1 MLHPSALPKP
11 LLQLPLLD
19 KAAARLL
26 SDAQFADLRKEMDAF
41 RSENAW
47 VEQSALFRCL
57 PLGGGGGGG
66 GHMEGR
72 VRQRWTLSAHR
83 TRGWSSRRPSGA
95 QRGGARGRD
104 AVRRRTAGHELQRAL
119 ASAPAPP
126 PRLPVFF
133 PACCSV
139 LTEQPKHAR
148 RYPRPP
154 ARPALD
160 TACPLCC
167 ALPAVPTAAC

>member
-66 GHMEGR
+66 GGAHGGEGEAEVDAFR
-72 VRQRWTLSAHR
+72 AQNAWVEQSAPFR
-83 TRGWSSRRPSGA
+83 CAKGWS
-95 QRGGARGRD
+95 
-104 AVRRRTAGHELQRAL
+104 
-119 ASAPAPP
+119 
-126 PRLPVFF
+126 
-133 PACCSV
+133 
-139 LTEQPKHAR
+139 
-148 RYPRPP
+148 
-154 ARPALD
+154 ARPGCSQAKD
-160 TACPLCC
+160 SRP
-167 ALPAVPTAAC
+167 